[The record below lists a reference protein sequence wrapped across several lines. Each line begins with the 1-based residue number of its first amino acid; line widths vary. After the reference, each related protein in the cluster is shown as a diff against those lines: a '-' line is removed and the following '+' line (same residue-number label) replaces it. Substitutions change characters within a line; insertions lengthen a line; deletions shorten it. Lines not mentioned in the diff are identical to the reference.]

1 MNSEYALEYWK
12 SRSYRQAHIKGR
24 TTSLKSAR
32 RKKDDRTRT
41 RYSLAQFL
49 ELQEP
54 MISIV
59 LLGKYGV
66 QDLSLPHG
74 QLLYGLLNTL
84 RDLDARTLMLAL
96 AEVVAT
102 TGDLR
107 ARVNPKY
114 RFDERL
120 HDLTQCLL
128 LDGYIIKS
136 KMLVQTDPSII
147 DAAPLEDDLIDALQ
161 KSGAPRAQE
170 IIAKINDSAGA
181 FRSTPPDYNASL
193 VNARVALETLAGDV
207 AAHNASQQP
216 TPPTYNPSKWG
227 EVLVFLRSSGEITV
241 EEEKGLAGVFGF
253 LSPGAHRP
261 MGIPEDQMTR
271 LGRSFALNMCWFL
284 LKNHLLRIQQP

>member
-1 MNSEYALEYWK
+1 
-12 SRSYRQAHIKGR
+12 
-24 TTSLKSAR
+24 
-32 RKKDDRTRT
+32 
-41 RYSLAQFL
+41 
-49 ELQEP
+49 

>member
-1 MNSEYALEYWK
+1 
-12 SRSYRQAHIKGR
+12 
-24 TTSLKSAR
+24 
-32 RKKDDRTRT
+32 
-41 RYSLAQFL
+41 
-49 ELQEP
+49 

-170 IIAKINDSAGA
+170 IIAKINNSAGA